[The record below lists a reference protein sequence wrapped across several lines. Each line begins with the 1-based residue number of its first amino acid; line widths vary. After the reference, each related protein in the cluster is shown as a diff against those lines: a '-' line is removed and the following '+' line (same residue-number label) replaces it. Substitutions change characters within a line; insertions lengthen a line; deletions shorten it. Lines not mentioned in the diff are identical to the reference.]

1 MSDSTISIK
10 VADGSYR
17 RVIER
22 GFSGRKKLTVTTVRD
37 NQEKVQIDLYRGN
50 GGGLDDEPRYIGSL
64 VVENIPPA
72 PQGEP
77 EIELSIGITRQGELS
92 AEASDRKTGESQ
104 KFSTTLTTLA
114 EGEVAEVPEFE
125 VESGAVSA
133 EPDFE
138 ERPLTGESYR
148 VSSEDR
154 RKEVVKGSG
163 PNLVLLFVFV
173 LLGVL
178 LVAAIAYFIYR
189 SVRGPEVPP
198 LTIRGT
204 STEVTPQQP
213 SQPAQPS
220 GSQTSGSQA
229 QAGTSQS
236 TAGSTQPSAGS
247 GQPAAGQSQ
256 TPAGGGQTSVK
267 GAGGEAKV
275 VAKGG
280 VTYRI
285 KRGDT
290 LWDISA
296 TYYRNPWLYRKLARA
311 NSIRN
316 PDLIFAGT
324 RIYIPEN

>member
-1 MSDSTISIK
+1 MSDSTIGIK
-10 VADGSYR
+10 IADGSYYP
-17 RVIER
+17 VLER
-22 GFSGRKKLTVTTVRD
+22 GFSGRKRLVVTTVKD

-50 GGGLDDEPRYIGSL
+50 GELEEPRYIGSL
-64 VVENIPPA
+64 IVENIRPA

-77 EIELSIGITRQGELS
+77 EIELVIGVNRQGELS
-92 AEASDRKTGESQ
+92 AEASDRTTGESQ
-104 KFSTTLTTLA
+104 KFSTTLTTLP
-114 EGEVAEVPEFE
+114 EGEIAETPEFE
-125 VESGAVSA
+125 VEPSKTTV

-138 ERPLTGESYR
+138 EPPLTGESYT
-148 VSSEDR
+148 VTDKDR
-154 RKEVVKGSG
+154 RAETVRPRG
-163 PNLVLLFVFV
+163 PNLLLLFLFV
-173 LLGVL
+173 LLGVI

-198 LTIRGT
+198 LSSVHGT
-204 STEVTPQQP
+204 TPSTQVAPQQP
-213 SQPAQPS
+213 PAQGAGATEQPAMQPAD
-220 GSQTSGSQA
+220 GQA
-229 QAGTSQS
+229 QVG
-236 TAGSTQPSAGS
+236 
-247 GQPAAGQSQ
+247 
-256 TPAGGGQTSVK
+256 GGGQATVK
-267 GAGGEAKV
+267 TDTGEAQL

-280 VTYRI
+280 ITYRI

>member
-1 MSDSTISIK
+1 VSDSTISIK

-50 GGGLDDEPRYIGSL
+50 GGGRDDEPRYIGSL

-92 AEASDRKTGESQ
+92 AEASDRRTGESQ
-104 KFSTTLTTLA
+104 KFSTTLTTLP

-125 VESGAVSA
+125 MEGGAAA

-148 VSSEDR
+148 VGSQDR
-154 RKEVVKGSG
+154 RKEVVKGKG
-163 PNLVLLFVFV
+163 PNLLLLFIFV

-189 SVRGPEVPP
+189 SVRGPEIPP
-198 LTIRGT
+198 LTVRGT
-204 STEVTPQQP
+204 PTEVTPQQP
-213 SQPAQPS
+213 SPGTQPAQPS
-220 GSQTSGSQA
+220 GSPPAGSQA
-229 QAGTSQS
+229 QT
-236 TAGSTQPSAGS
+236 GS
-247 GQPAAGQSQ
+247 GQSAAGSPAAGQGQ
-256 TPAGGGQTSVK
+256 TPAGGGQTTVK

-296 TYYRNPWLYRKLARA
+296 TYYRNPWLYHKLARA

>member
-50 GGGLDDEPRYIGSL
+50 GGGRDDEPRYIGSL

-92 AEASDRKTGESQ
+92 AEASDRRTGESQ
-104 KFSTTLTTLA
+104 KFSTTLTTLP

-125 VESGAVSA
+125 MEGGAAA

-148 VSSEDR
+148 VGTQDR
-154 RKEVVKGSG
+154 RKEVVKGKG
-163 PNLVLLFVFV
+163 PNLILLFIFV

-189 SVRGPEVPP
+189 SVRGPEIPP
-198 LTIRGT
+198 LTVRGT
-204 STEVTPQQP
+204 QTEVTPQQP
-213 SQPAQPS
+213 Q
-220 GSQTSGSQA
+220 GTQTSGSQA
-229 QAGTSQS
+229 PAGSQSAAGT
-236 TAGSTQPSAGS
+236 T
-247 GQPAAGQSQ
+247 QPAAGQGQ
-256 TPAGGGQTSVK
+256 TPAGGGQTAVK
-267 GAGGEAKV
+267 AAGGEAKV

-296 TYYRNPWLYRKLARA
+296 TYYRNPWLYHKLARA

>member
-1 MSDSTISIK
+1 VSDSTISIK

-37 NQEKVQIDLYRGN
+37 NQDKVQIDLYRGN
-50 GGGLDDEPRYIGSL
+50 GGGRDEEPRYIGSL

-92 AEASDRKTGESQ
+92 AEASDRTTGESQ
-104 KFSTTLTTLA
+104 KFSTTLTTLP

-125 VESGAVSA
+125 MESGAAS

-148 VSSEDR
+148 VRGEDR
-154 RKEVVKGSG
+154 RKDVVKGKG
-163 PNLVLLFVFV
+163 PNLLLLFLFV

-189 SVRGPEVPP
+189 SVRGPEIPP
-198 LTIRGT
+198 LIGGT
-204 STEVTPQQP
+204 STETTPQQP
-213 SQPAQPS
+213 Q
-220 GSQTSGSQA
+220 G
-229 QAGTSQS
+229 
-236 TAGSTQPSAGS
+236 TQPSAGS
-247 GQPAAGQSQ
+247 GQPAQPSGSQTTGSQAQTGTTASAAGTTQPAAGQGQ
-256 TPAGGGQTSVK
+256 TQAGGGQTSVK
-267 GAGGEAKV
+267 SAGGEAKV

-296 TYYRNPWLYRKLARA
+296 TYYRNPWLYHKLARA